1 MSEQQISKEERL
13 KALEA
18 MSDILLVLDK
28 KKNKIEAVQGVDDN
42 GNLKSAEPKES
53 NLMDFIRIDK
63 ADPISNFFS
72 NFWRRLNDPGSFRF
86 FKSSEIDLFDIVR
99 KLQKAIDNPSPEG
112 MKLLEALEINYDKL
126 KKQNMD
132 TNQTNGAE
140 QQEQTKPTY
149 KFKVEDIDWSSLE
162 KLNLNRELLEKNGQ
176 LDKLLKGYKSDG
188 VYRIDGNF
196 DGVVWKGDARL
207 ALRTVNDKVVVMA
220 HGVRME
226 PDLKNQFYGHSFTPE
241 DRENLLK
248 TGNMGRVA
256 ELINYSDGTKV
267 KALISIDKL
276 TNEVVSFPVDLIKL
290 SSSFGGVKLSP
301 EQKSE
306 LLEGKPV
313 LVEGMKNSKTGEPFS
328 QNLQY
333 SADEKKLVF
342 VGSMSQRQAQTSG
355 ITDEFRGKVLTD
367 QDKKMLEEGSVIHLK
382 DIVNR
387 ERTKLYSGYLW
398 FNKEEGRLNF
408 DLKNPELSRG
418 GEQSLSDPQKQK
430 ENQQNTN
437 AAQDAAKETKKKTNA
452 PKQRVN

>member
-28 KKNKIEAVQGVDDN
+28 KKNKIEAVQGVDDK
-42 GNLKSAEPKES
+42 GNLKSAEPKKS

-176 LDKLLKGYKSDG
+176 LDKLLKGYKSEG

-256 ELINYSDGTKV
+256 ELTNYSDGSKV

-301 EQKSE
+301 EQKAE

-387 ERTKLYSGYLW
+387 EGTKLYSGYLW

-418 GEQSLSDPQKQK
+418 GEQSLSETQKQK
-430 ENQQNTN
+430 ENSQNN
-437 AAQDAAKETKKKTNA
+437 SAAQDATKETKKKTNA

>member
-1 MSEQQISKEERL
+1 MSEQQISKEERQQT
-13 KALEA
+13 LEA

-28 KKNKIEAVQGVDDN
+28 KKNKIEAVQGVDEKGD
-42 GNLKSAEPKES
+42 LKSAEPKKS

-132 TNQTNGAE
+132 TNQTNGAAP
-140 QQEQTKPTY
+140 QEQPKATY
-149 KFKVEDIDWSSLE
+149 KFKIEDIDWSSLE

-176 LDKLLKGYKSDG
+176 LDKLLKGYKTDG

-226 PDLKNQFYGHSFTPE
+226 PDLKNQFYGHSFTPQ

-256 ELINYSDGTKV
+256 ELTNYSDGSKV

-290 SSSFGGVKLSP
+290 SNSFGGVKLSP
-301 EQKSE
+301 EQKAE

-313 LVEGMKNSKTGEPFS
+313 LVEGMKNSKTGESFS

-333 SADEKKLVF
+333 NADEKKLVF
-342 VGSMSQRQAQTSG
+342 VGNISQKQAQTPG
-355 ITDEFRGKVLTD
+355 ISDEFRGKVLTD

-387 ERTKLYSGYLW
+387 EGTKLYSGYLW

-408 DLKNPELSRG
+408 DLKNPELSKG
-418 GEQSLSDPQKQK
+418 SEQSLSDSQKQK
-430 ENQQNTN
+430 ENSQNTN
-437 AAQDAAKETKKKTNA
+437 AAQDSAKENRKKTNA

>member
-1 MSEQQISKEERL
+1 MSEQLISKEERQQ
-13 KALEA
+13 KLEA
-18 MSDILLVLDK
+18 LSDILLVLDK
-28 KKNKIEAVQGVDDN
+28 KKNKIEAVQGVDES
-42 GNLKSAEPKES
+42 GNLKSAEPKKS
-53 NLMDFIRIDK
+53 NLMDFMRIDK

-112 MKLLEALEINYDKL
+112 MKLLDALEINYDNL

-132 TNQTNGAE
+132 TNQTNGTTPHE
-140 QQEQTKPTY
+140 QPKPVY
-149 KFKVEDIDWSSLE
+149 KFKVEDIDWGSLE

-207 ALRTVNDKVVVMA
+207 GLRTVNDKVVVMA

-226 PDLKNQFYGHSFTPE
+226 PDLKNQFYGHSFTPQ
-241 DRENLLK
+241 DRDNLLK

-256 ELINYSDGTKV
+256 ELINYSDGSRV
-267 KALISIDKL
+267 QALISIDKL
-276 TNEVVSFPVDLIKL
+276 TNEVVSFPLDLIKL
-290 SSSFGGVKLSP
+290 SNTFGGVKLSP
-301 EQKSE
+301 EQKAE
-306 LLEGKPV
+306 LLEGKAV
-313 LVEGMKNSKTGEPFS
+313 LVEGMKNTKTGEPFS

-342 VGSMSQRQAQTSG
+342 VGNESQRKVQTTG
-355 ITDEFRGKVLTD
+355 ITDEFRGKVLTAE
-367 QDKKMLEEGSVIHLK
+367 DKKILEEGSVIHLK

-387 ERTKLYSGYLW
+387 EGTKLYSGYLW

-408 DLKNPELSRG
+408 DLKNPELSKG
-418 GEQSLSDPQKQK
+418 GEHSLSDPQKQK
-430 ENQQNTN
+430 EISQNN
-437 AAQDAAKETKKKTNA
+437 IAQDTAIENKKKING